1 MAEVLKKVKPQLGTE
16 EMRII
21 ARFLLRSL
29 KHDLAKQLAKRHGL
43 QDPKDANDWKTV
55 EKARTLYKKADAR
68 GIAQLTFEA
77 ILLDCVNTTNQNT
90 DDDPLTDAAA
100 LYKID
105 AKALRAA
112 VTQAGADKEA
122 KKTAKKKGNS
132 ARKAAA

>member
-29 KHDLAKQLAKRHGL
+29 RHDLAKQLAKRHGL
-43 QDPKDANDWKTV
+43 QDPKDSNDWKAV
-55 EKARTLYKKADAR
+55 EKARTLYKRADAT
-68 GIAQLTFEA
+68 GIAQLIYEA
-77 ILLDCVNTTNQNT
+77 ILLDCVNTTNENK

-112 VTQAGADKEA
+112 VAQAGADKEA
-122 KKTAKKKGNS
+122 KKAAKKKSNS
-132 ARKAAA
+132 RRKAAA